1 MYISYSLWGSN
12 EVYTYGMIENVLL
25 AKEIYKG
32 WKVRIHYNDT
42 VPIKVIEW
50 LGTQDNVM
58 MIHHEGSGTVASNM
72 FWRFYD
78 LFIPNTIVLIRDA
91 DSRLSLDEKE
101 MVDEWLNSNKDFHVI
116 RGHPDH
122 KVPIVGCSAGCRN
135 NLLEYIHVSS
145 GLNDVNAPCHTFISS
160 EEFLNRYIGQVPS
173 KHDKYNIDQLFL
185 YQYIYPIVASSLF
198 VHSVKESA
206 YEPFAKVIE
215 TKVTAYMGEIVTE
228 CPNAAKHM
236 GDNNTIFERVPAY
249 N

>member
-50 LGTQDNVM
+50 LGNQDNVM

-91 DSRLSLDEKE
+91 DSRLSLHEKD

-122 KVPIVGCSAGCRN
+122 KVPILGGTCGCRN

-145 GLNDVNAPCHTFISS
+145 GTNSINASPRSFIMAGS
-160 EEFLNRYIGQVPS
+160 FLNLYIDKLPTEKNRY
-173 KHDKYNIDQLFL
+173 NADQKFL
-185 YQYIYPIVASSLF
+185 YHYVYPTVASSLF
-198 VHSVKESA
+198 VHSVKDNA
-206 YEPFAKVIE
+206 YEPFAKIIE
-215 TKVTAYMGEIVTE
+215 TRGTGFMGDIVTE
-228 CPNAAKHM
+228 CPLASQIM
-236 GDNNTIFERVPAY
+236 GDERTVFIREPAY
-249 N
+249 K

>member
-78 LFIPNTIVLIRDA
+78 LFIPNTVVLIRDA
-91 DSRLSLDEKE
+91 DSRLSLHEKD
-101 MVDEWLNSNKDFHVI
+101 MVDEWLNSSKDFHVI

-122 KVPIVGCSAGCRN
+122 KVPILGGTCGCRN

-145 GLNDVNAPCHTFISS
+145 GLNNVNASCRTFVSS
-160 EEFLNRYIGQVPS
+160 KDFLNGYIGQVPS
-173 KHDKYNIDQLFL
+173 KHDKYNIDQIFL

-206 YEPFAKVIE
+206 YEPFAKIIE
-215 TKVTAYMGEIVTE
+215 TMVTAFIGEIVTE
-228 CPNAAKHM
+228 CPLASQIM
-236 GDNNTIFERVPAY
+236 GDERTVFIREPAY
-249 N
+249 K

>member
-1 MYISYSLWGSN
+1 
-12 EVYTYGMIENVLL
+12 MIENVLL

-42 VPIKVIEW
+42 VPIKVVEW

-78 LFIPNTIVLIRDA
+78 LFIPNTVVLIRDA
-91 DSRLSLDEKE
+91 DSRLSLHEKD
-101 MVDEWLNSNKDFHVI
+101 MVDEWLNSSKDFHVI

-122 KVPIVGCSAGCRN
+122 KVPILGGTCGCRN

-145 GLNDVNAPCHTFISS
+145 GLNNVNASCRTFVSS
-160 EEFLNRYIGQVPS
+160 KDFLNGYIGQVPS
-173 KHDKYNIDQLFL
+173 KHDKYNIDQIFL

-206 YEPFAKVIE
+206 YEPFAKIIE
-215 TKVTAYMGEIVTE
+215 TMVTAFIGEIVTE
-228 CPNAAKHM
+228 CPLASQIM
-236 GDNNTIFERVPAY
+236 GDERTVFIREPAY
-249 N
+249 K

>member
-78 LFIPNTIVLIRDA
+78 LFIPNTVVLIRDA
-91 DSRLSLDEKE
+91 DSRLSLHEKD
-101 MVDEWLNSNKDFHVI
+101 MVDEWLNSSKDFHVI

-122 KVPIVGCSAGCRN
+122 KVPILGGTCGCRN

-145 GLNDVNAPCHTFISS
+145 GLNNVNASCRTFVSS
-160 EEFLNRYIGQVPS
+160 KDFLNGYIGQVPS

-206 YEPFAKVIE
+206 YEPFAKIIE
-215 TKVTAYMGEIVTE
+215 TMVTAFIGEIVTE
-228 CPNAAKHM
+228 CPLASQIM
-236 GDNNTIFERVPAY
+236 GDERTVFIREPAY
-249 N
+249 K

>member
-42 VPIKVIEW
+42 VPIKVVEW

-78 LFIPNTIVLIRDA
+78 LFIPNTVVLIRDA
-91 DSRLSLDEKE
+91 DSRLSLHEKD
-101 MVDEWLNSNKDFHVI
+101 MVDEWLNSSKDFHVI
-116 RGHPDH
+116 RGHPTH
-122 KVPIVGCSAGCRN
+122 KVAILGGTCGCRN

-145 GLNDVNAPCHTFISS
+145 GLNNVNASCRTFVSS
-160 EEFLNRYIGQVPS
+160 KDFLNGYIGQVPS

-206 YEPFAKVIE
+206 YEPFAKIIE
-215 TKVTAYMGEIVTE
+215 TMVTAFIGEIVTE
-228 CPNAAKHM
+228 CPLASQIM
-236 GDNNTIFERVPAY
+236 GDERTVFIREPAY
-249 N
+249 K